1 MRRLPRCTTL
11 WKKRRKRSIR
21 KAAARSRARSRF
33 EMSVDVALLAGKEI
47 NKMKIILAGG
57 SLALIGAAVF
67 QVSAAETQTYAE
79 RLGWEPKARVVM
91 FHCDDLGMSHASN
104 LGGIESLKKKIVNS
118 ASIMMTCN
126 TVAK

>member
-1 MRRLPRCTTL
+1 
-11 WKKRRKRSIR
+11 
-21 KAAARSRARSRF
+21 
-33 EMSVDVALLAGKEI
+33 
-47 NKMKIILAGG
+47 MKIIFGGG

-104 LGGIESLKKKIVNS
+104 LGGIESLEKES
-118 ASIMMTCN
+118 SRR
-126 TVAK
+126 